1 MWLIFPAHEGN
12 PARTKSNRESE
23 EFPPTSAFVLK
34 KADLYSKES
43 HQSDKQ
49 TEEQTNEKEKM
60 NMVFSI
66 EERTLIELYS
76 DLESPS
82 REKVMQNIEHN
93 LPAIEDSELVEQLT
107 SLLHK
112 LSALTDAYFRKID
125 FTDIIGY

>member
-1 MWLIFPAHEGN
+1 MWLVFPDHVEN

-23 EFPPTSAFVLK
+23 EFPSTSAFVLK

-112 LSALTDAYFRKID
+112 LSALTDADFRKID